1 MTESLGGRL
10 CCLSVVSVV
19 IVLTCRLLPLFLDA
33 NSGNGYKSPYI
44 KNIKVRAYKLTPLS
58 QNGILDLDGEV

>member
-1 MTESLGGRL
+1 M
-10 CCLSVVSVV
+10 
-19 IVLTCRLLPLFLDA
+19 VLTCRLLPLFLDA